1 MYWGQFEAS
10 HDLFEPCFQL
20 MKTMV
25 GSNLKEEQLRQVVN
39 RTVLF
44 VDKVTLSLLDVDVD
58 LFANRVAKAADI
70 SFLSICSSMKRP
82 GRLGYFPSNTNLN
95 YMNILNSFL
104 RIFRLPTIHLKNS
117 TMLV

>member
-44 VDKVTLSLLDVDVD
+44 VDKVTLSLFL
-58 LFANRVAKAADI
+58 LLKQPMI
-70 SFLSICSSMKRP
+70 KSFLK
-82 GRLGYFPSNTNLN
+82 
-95 YMNILNSFL
+95 
-104 RIFRLPTIHLKNS
+104 IFRLPTIH
-117 TMLV
+117 

>member
-58 LFANRVAKAADI
+58 LFANRVAKAAD
-70 SFLSICSSMKRP
+70 
-82 GRLGYFPSNTNLN
+82 
-95 YMNILNSFL
+95 NSFYVNL
-104 RIFRLPTIHLKNS
+104 LTNETPWEAWVLPF
-117 TMLV
+117 